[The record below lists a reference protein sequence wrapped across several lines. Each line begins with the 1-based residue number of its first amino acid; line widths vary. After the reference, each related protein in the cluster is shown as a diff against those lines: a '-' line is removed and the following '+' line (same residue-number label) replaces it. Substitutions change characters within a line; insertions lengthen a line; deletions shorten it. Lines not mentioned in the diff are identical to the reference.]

1 VGANSE
7 SKQKE
12 TMKMNTNT
20 ELLPIVIEGHAFKP
34 NAEGLWSLNEIHQT
48 LSLDPAK
55 IASKWNNEIRTA
67 LDQRRNFV
75 IERGGANPG
84 TWATEAGAIAYAMWV
99 SPEFYL
105 MVVDAFVTMRNDAV
119 LSARMAAIA
128 LVEKDAL
135 LADNMPKASALM
147 QKADGLGISWTDACR
162 AAGVLQTRL
171 AKDVLVTVKVFR
183 KVWDHDKGDDVIEPS
198 PKCFQDGLF
207 KRAKGLHGN
216 LEGWRVTA
224 KGVNWLT
231 ERLQKINDGVR
242 ELTAKK
248 RLAKRT
254 PPQVSRE
261 FVNDVQQAA
270 YARKQVNNA

>member
-1 VGANSE
+1 
-7 SKQKE
+7 
-12 TMKMNTNT
+12 MFTNT
-20 ELLPIVIEGHAFKP
+20 QSELLPIVIEGHTFKS
-34 NAEGLWSLNEIHQT
+34 NTDGLWSLNEIHQS

-55 IASKWNNEIRTA
+55 EPSEWRNEIQVELSNSGNLRSKVG
-67 LDQRRNFV
+67 RY
-75 IERGGANPG
+75 GG
-84 TWATEAGAIAYAMWV
+84 TLATEPGAIAYAMWV
-99 SPEFYL
+99 STDFYL
-105 MVVDAFVTMRNDAV
+105 MVVRAFVTMRNDAV

-162 AAGVLQTRL
+162 AANVLQSRL
-171 AKDVLVTVKVFR
+171 AKDVLLAAGVFR
-183 KVWDHDKGDDVIEPS
+183 KVFDHDKGDDVIEPS
-198 PKCFQDGLF
+198 QKRIQEGLF

-224 KGVNWLT
+224 KGVNWLA
-231 ERLQKINDGVR
+231 ERSSKINEGVR

-254 PPQVSRE
+254 PAQVSND
-261 FVNDVQQAA
+261 FVNEVQRAVRN
-270 YARKQVNNA
+270 RKQVSNA

>member
-1 VGANSE
+1 
-7 SKQKE
+7 
-12 TMKMNTNT
+12 MFTNT
-20 ELLPIVIEGHAFKP
+20 QSELLPIVIEGHTFKP
-34 NAEGLWSLNEIHQT
+34 NTDGLWSLTDINKNLPEMTKPPAQWRGRDRDYFDNCAELH
-48 LSLDPAK
+48 SLDG
-55 IASKWNNEIRTA
+55 RT
-67 LDQRRNFV
+67 
-75 IERGGANPG
+75 GG
-84 TWATEAGAIAYAMWV
+84 TFATERATIAYAM
-99 SPEFYL
+99 SCSLDFYV

-171 AKDVLVTVKVFR
+171 AKDVLLVAGVFR
-183 KVWDHDKGDDVIEPS
+183 KVRDHDQGDEVIEPS
-198 PKCFQDGLF
+198 TKRIQEGLF

-216 LEGWRVTA
+216 REGWRVTA
-224 KGVNWLT
+224 KGVNWLA
-231 ERLQKINDGVR
+231 ERSSKINEGVR

-254 PPQVSRE
+254 PAQVSND
-261 FVNDVQQAA
+261 FVNEVQRAT
-270 YARKQVNNA
+270 YARKQVSNA

>member
-1 VGANSE
+1 
-7 SKQKE
+7 
-12 TMKMNTNT
+12 MFTNT
-20 ELLPIVIEGHAFKP
+20 QAEMLPIIIEGHTFKS
-34 NAEGLWSLNEIHQT
+34 NTDGLWSLNEIHQT

-55 IASKWNNEIRTA
+55 EPSEWRNEIQAELSNSGNLRSKVG
-67 LDQRRNFV
+67 RY
-75 IERGGANPG
+75 GG
-84 TWATEAGAIAYAMWV
+84 TLATEPGAIAYAMWV
-99 SPEFYL
+99 STDFYL
-105 MVVDAFVTMRNDAV
+105 MVVRAFVTMRNDAV

-147 QKADGLGISWTDACR
+147 QKADGFGISWTDACR

-231 ERLQKINDGVR
+231 ERFQKINDGVR

>member
-1 VGANSE
+1 MSVSD
-7 SKQKE
+7 
-12 TMKMNTNT
+12 NTV
-20 ELLPIVIEGHAFKP
+20 ELLPIVIEGHTFEP
-34 NAEGLWSLNEIHQT
+34 NAEGLWSLNGIHQS
-48 LSLDPAK
+48 LNLDPAK
-55 IASKWNNEIRTA
+55 EPSEWRNEIQVE
-67 LDQRRNFV
+67 LSNSGNLRNKV
-75 IERGGANPG
+75 GRYGG
-84 TWATEAGAIAYAMWV
+84 TLATEPGAIAYAMWV
-99 SPEFYL
+99 STAFYL
-105 MVVDAFVTMRNDAV
+105 MVVRAFVTMRNDAV
-119 LSARMAAIA
+119 VSARMAAIE

-147 QKADGLGISWTDACR
+147 LKADGLGISWTDGCR
-162 AAGVLQTRL
+162 ASGVLQTRL
-171 AKDVLVTVKVFR
+171 AKDVLVAAKVFR

-231 ERLQKINDGVR
+231 ERSSKINEGVR

-254 PPQVSRE
+254 PAQVSND
-261 FVNDVQQAA
+261 FVNEVRQAA
-270 YARKQVNNA
+270 YARKQVSNA

>member
-1 VGANSE
+1 
-7 SKQKE
+7 
-12 TMKMNTNT
+12 MNTNT
-20 ELLPIVIEGHAFKP
+20 ELLPIVIEGHSFKP
-34 NAEGLWSLNEIHQT
+34 NTEGLWSLNEIHQT
-48 LSLDPAK
+48 LTLPG
-55 IASKWNNEIRTA
+55 SKAPSQWRNAVAEELRATA
-67 LDQRRNFV
+67 NLQIIDKV
-75 IERGGANPG
+75 GSV
-84 TWATEAGAIAYAMWV
+84 ATEAGSIAYAMWV
-99 SPEFYL
+99 STDFYL
-105 MVVDAFVTMRNDAV
+105 MVVHAFVTMRNDAV

-183 KVWDHDKGDDVIEPS
+183 KVWDHDKGDHVIEPS

-231 ERLQKINDGVR
+231 ERFQKINDGVR

-254 PPQVSRE
+254 PPLVSRE
-261 FVNDVQQAA
+261 FVNDVQKAA
-270 YARKQVNNA
+270 YARVNNA